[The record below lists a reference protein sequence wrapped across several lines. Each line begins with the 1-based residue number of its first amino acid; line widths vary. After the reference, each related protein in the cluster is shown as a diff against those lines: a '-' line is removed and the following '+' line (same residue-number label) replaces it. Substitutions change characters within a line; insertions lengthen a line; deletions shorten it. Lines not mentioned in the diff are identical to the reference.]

1 MDLWAL
7 LARSS
12 GAHAGC
18 IMSSQAQTAHDESA
32 ALQET
37 QMRWHRSARIGGWKV
52 RRRTGTSSLEERRGG
67 DGKGRGMRQRLRTVR
82 GDEGAEEGVS
92 CRGNVGLGG

>member
-18 IMSSQAQTAHDESA
+18 IVSSQAQTAHDESA

-37 QMRWHRSARIGGWKV
+37 
-52 RRRTGTSSLEERRGG
+52 
-67 DGKGRGMRQRLRTVR
+67 
-82 GDEGAEEGVS
+82 
-92 CRGNVGLGG
+92 